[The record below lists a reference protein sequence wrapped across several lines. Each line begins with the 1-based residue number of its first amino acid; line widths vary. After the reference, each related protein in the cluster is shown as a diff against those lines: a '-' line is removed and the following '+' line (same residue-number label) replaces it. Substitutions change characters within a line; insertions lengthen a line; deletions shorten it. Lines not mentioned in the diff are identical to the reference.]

1 MAATDTD
8 KRYTYDP
15 EFGTSRCIGCGT
27 IHNPRYAN
35 DDPAQHFGG
44 ACWVAR
50 IEAKERQEAQQ

>member
-1 MAATDTD
+1 MMAATDTD

-15 EFGTSRCIGCGT
+15 GCGT